1 MHQSLF
7 GSFSVISFSVEK
19 LSSEFKSITSMS
31 AEFLGFPGNC
41 NGSPAGKIE
50 KNSKNHPQ
58 HFDEFFA
65 FLALIGMSYESK
77 KNAYL

>member
-1 MHQSLF
+1 ML
-7 GSFSVISFSVEK
+7 
-19 LSSEFKSITSMS
+19 

-58 HFDEFFA
+58 HLDKFFA
-65 FLALIGMSYESK
+65 FLTLIGMRYESK
-77 KNAYL
+77 KNAHL

>member
-1 MHQSLF
+1 
-7 GSFSVISFSVEK
+7 
-19 LSSEFKSITSMS
+19 MS

-58 HFDEFFA
+58 HFDECSKI
-65 FLALIGMSYESK
+65 LAKCNGEKIYELVL
-77 KNAYL
+77 N